1 MDAKFISL
9 IDTSAKAEII
19 ATDNGHLNFSLI
31 RLKVLFLNDF
41 CRVDFSYSPAD
52 NNLNSAIM
60 LQLHLF
66 EQ

>member
-1 MDAKFISL
+1 MDMKFISL

-19 ATDNGHLNFSLI
+19 ATDNGHLNFSI

-60 LQLHLF
+60 L
-66 EQ
+66 